1 MNPAQTTRAAATSP
15 DHARPQADATW
26 LLLFG
31 SWLIATASTLGALY
45 FSDVMDMPPCVL
57 CWYQRIAMFP
67 LVLLLPAGLFPL
79 DPRVVRYTLPL
90 ALAGCGV
97 ALFHVLLVA
106 GVIPEEIRP
115 CSQGVPCAD
124 SPVIGF
130 GFVTIPLLSL
140 VAFGAIAALLVLAH
154 FRSSK

>member
-1 MNPAQTTRAAATSP
+1 MKKAKATRVASTSP
-15 DHARPQADATW
+15 GLDRQRADSLW

-31 SWLIATASTLGALY
+31 SWLVASASTLGALY
-45 FSDVMDMPPCVL
+45 FSEVMDMPPCVL

-90 ALAGCGV
+90 ALVGCGI

-115 CSQGVPCAD
+115 CSQGVPCAE

-140 VAFGAIAALLVLAH
+140 FAFGTIVVLLVLAL
-154 FRSSK
+154 FRSRK